1 MTALASKDA
10 SEALSVRFIHDYTRG
25 LATARDAWVYNFSET
40 ALNSRLD
47 SMIGFYNSQIA
58 DAERARGKGVA
69 WQRESDP
76 KKFSWNQG
84 DARNLAKGVRIDRA
98 KVSPR
103 VGTYRPF
110 SKSWVAFD
118 RAVNDAVY
126 LLPRVFPDAYE
137 RNWGFYAPGLGSTK
151 PFSVLAV
158 DSIPDLNLWGSEGGQ
173 FFPRHTFEER
183 AADDSLFAALDDGDA
198 AFRRIDN
205 VTDEILEDY
214 RKAFGPE
221 ITKDEIFFYVYGVLH
236 SPDYREQFAADL
248 KKMLPRIPKVKDF
261 RTFAEA
267 GRKLSELHLN
277 YETVEPYP
285 VTEMIAPGASLRVE
299 KMRYPKRGRE
309 TDKTTIVYNSGI
321 TVSGLPE
328 EAQEYMLGSR
338 SALDWIVERY
348 QVKTDK
354 ASGIVNDPN
363 DWADEQG
370 NPRYILDLIARITTV
385 SVETVKIVKSLP
397 PLEIIE

>member
-1 MTALASKDA
+1 M
-10 SEALSVRFIHDYTRG
+10 
-25 LATARDAWVYNFSET
+25 
-40 ALNSRLD
+40 
-47 SMIGFYNSQIA
+47 
-58 DAERARGKGVA
+58 
-69 WQRESDP
+69 
-76 KKFSWNQG
+76 
-84 DARNLAKGVRIDRA
+84 
-98 KVSPR
+98 
-103 VGTYRPF
+103 
-110 SKSWVAFD
+110 
-118 RAVNDAVY
+118 Y